1 MNYVSTRGQAPTLGF
16 SDVVTAGLATDGGL
30 YVPEKW
36 PTVDPATMRRWQSCS
51 YAELA
56 TEIMAMF
63 ANGSVPRK
71 ELERMADA
79 AYGNFSHPAVAPLV
93 QLEEKLWVLEL
104 FHGPTLAFK
113 DFAMQYLGQLFEY
126 ILTQSGEHRTIVG
139 ATSGDTGS
147 AAIESVRG
155 LEHVELFMLFPNG
168 RVSDVQRRQMTTVT
182 DSNIHTVA
190 VTGDFDDC
198 QRLLKAMFHDSAF
211 RDEMNLSVVNS
222 INWARVAAQ
231 VVYYFWSA
239 LSLGAPERPVSF
251 SVPSG
256 NFGNVFAGYVA
267 RKMGLPIK
275 QLVVGS
281 NHNDSLTRFFS
292 SGTMKVEG
300 VQPSLTPSMD
310 VQVSS
315 NFERL
320 LFELT
325 DRNGAEVAGWMDQF
339 ARDGQFSVTEAQHRR
354 ACELFAAGSLSNQD
368 TQAEM
373 KRIYESVGYVI
384 DPHSAI
390 GTGTARQ
397 VESDEP
403 MIVLATAH
411 PAKFPQAV
419 QEATGCDAPL
429 PKRVEHIMTAPEQF
443 VESAAELDA
452 LQRLI
457 REGGGSPALRSA
469 VPR

>member
-1 MNYVSTRGQAPTLGF
+1 MEYVSTRGQAPTLDF
-16 SDVVTAGLATDGGL
+16 PDVVTTGLATDGGL
-30 YVPEKW
+30 YVPNHW
-36 PTVDPATMRRWQSCS
+36 PTVDQATMQRWKSLS

-56 TEIMAMF
+56 AEVMALF
-63 ANGSVPRK
+63 AGNSMPRA
-71 ELERMADA
+71 ELDRMASA

-113 DFAMQYLGQLFEY
+113 DFAMQFLGQLFEY
-126 ILTQSGEHRTIVG
+126 ILTNSGEHRTIVG

-155 LEHVELFMLFPNG
+155 LSHVELFMLFPKG
-168 RVSDVQRRQMTTVT
+168 RVSEVQRRQMTTVT

-190 VTGDFDDC
+190 VSGDFDDC
-198 QRLLKAMFHDSAF
+198 QRLLKAMFHDSGF

-231 VVYYFWSA
+231 VVYYYWSA

-251 SVPSG
+251 AVPSG

-267 RKMGLPIK
+267 KQMGLPIK

-281 NHNDSLTRFFS
+281 NHNDSLTQFFS
-292 SGTMKVEG
+292 SGTMQVG
-300 VQPSLTPSMD
+300 DVQPSVAPSMD

-320 LFELT
+320 LFELSG
-325 DRNGAEVAGWMDQF
+325 RKGGEVAGWMN
-339 ARDGQFSVTEAQHRR
+339 QFSHEGHFKVSEAQHRAAR
-354 ACELFAAGSLSNQD
+354 ELFTAANLSDEQ
-368 TQAEM
+368 TRAEM
-373 KRIYESVGYVI
+373 KRIHDLTGYII

-390 GTGTARQ
+390 GTATARQ
-397 VESDEP
+397 VGANTDHP
-403 MIVLATAH
+403 MVVLATAH
-411 PAKFPQAV
+411 PAKFPEAV
-419 QEATGCDAPL
+419 KAATGCDAPL
-429 PKRVEHIMTAPEQF
+429 PQRVAHIMDAPEQY
-443 VESAAELDA
+443 VEAAAKLEE

-457 REGGGSPALRSA
+457 RDSSSKPVRI
-469 VPR
+469 R